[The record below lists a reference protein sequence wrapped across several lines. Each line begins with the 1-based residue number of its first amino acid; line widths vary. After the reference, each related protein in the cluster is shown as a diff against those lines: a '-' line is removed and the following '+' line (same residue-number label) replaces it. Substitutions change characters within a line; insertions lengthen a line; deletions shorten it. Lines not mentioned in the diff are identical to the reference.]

1 MRMVITSFKIQIVV
15 TILLISVALWGAAC
29 TSDSSRIADLEKELS
44 QTRSTVAALED
55 RIQELES
62 RIDSQIA
69 DTVQMGK
76 VYNAWI
82 PGVGI
87 GYTKIQITERPE
99 PYRPPPKN

>member
-1 MRMVITSFKIQIVV
+1 MKAARVIAA
-15 TILLISVALWGAAC
+15 ILLVTMSVAIAGCSGA
-29 TSDSSRIADLEKELS
+29 DSEPESQIANLERELS